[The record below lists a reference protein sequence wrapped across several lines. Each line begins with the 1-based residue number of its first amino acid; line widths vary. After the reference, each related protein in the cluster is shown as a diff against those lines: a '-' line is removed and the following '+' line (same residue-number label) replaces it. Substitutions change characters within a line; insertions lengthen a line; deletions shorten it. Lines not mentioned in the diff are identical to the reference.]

1 MLEKYPNKLKLVF
14 KYLPAEGHQY
24 SFLAAVSA
32 LAAFKQNR
40 FWEYHQKLFENFDTL
55 DDKKIPFL
63 AAQLGLNL
71 EQFDKDRY
79 SSQIQTLIERDVNDA
94 VKLNLTGIPTVY
106 INGKKIKNRSME
118 TFTRLIDAE
127 LKKK

>member
-1 MLEKYPNKLKLVF
+1 LLEKYSNKLKLVF

-24 SFLAAVSA
+24 SFLAAASA
-32 LAAFKQNR
+32 LAAFKQNQ
-40 FWEYHQKLFENFDTL
+40 FWEYHRKLFENFDTL
-55 DDKKIPFL
+55 DDKKMSFL
-63 AAQLGLNL
+63 AAELGLNL

-94 VKLNLTGIPTVY
+94 VKLDLIGIPTVY

-127 LKKK
+127 LKKR

>member
-1 MLEKYPNKLKLVF
+1 MVF

-24 SFLAAVSA
+24 SFLAAASA

-40 FWEYHQKLFENFDTL
+40 FWGYHQKLFENFDTL
-55 DDKKIPFL
+55 DDKKILFL
-63 AAQLGLNL
+63 AAELGLDL

-79 SSQIQTLIERDVNDA
+79 SSQIQTLFERDVNDA
-94 VKLNLTGIPTVY
+94 VELDTTGMPTVY

-118 TFTRLIDAE
+118 AFTRAIDAG
-127 LKKK
+127 LKKKQ

>member
-1 MLEKYPNKLKLVF
+1 MVF

-24 SFLAAVSA
+24 SFLAAASA

-79 SSQIQTLIERDVNDA
+79 SSEIQTLIERDVDDA

-118 TFTRLIDAE
+118 MFIQSIEAE
-127 LKKK
+127 IGKKL